1 MNIVNDSIFTT
12 FIIIFLIL
20 IFAFIIIKYLQKRNN
35 KPYKELYDRTKS
47 WFYMILIFAFAV
59 FLNDILAMIFFA
71 LLSYLSL
78 KEYFTLIPTRL
89 TDRRIIFYGYLI
101 IIFQYYFA
109 YIQWY
114 EVFIICIP
122 VYLFLFLPFRQ
133 MLIGETKGFINNT
146 SKVQWGVMLFV
157 FAVSHIAYLLM
168 LPSINLVSGAMMV
181 LYLIFLTEL
190 NDILQYVCGKSF
202 GKRKIIPKVSPNKT
216 VEGFLGAMI
225 LTTIMAIVFSYLTP
239 FTILEAIIAG
249 LIINIGGF
257 IGDVVVS
264 MVKRDVGVKDGS
276 NMIAGHGGIIDRID
290 SLTYTAPLF
299 FHYVYY
305 LYY

>member
-1 MNIVNDSIFTT
+1 MNILNGSIFTT
-12 FIIIFLIL
+12 FGIIFAIL
-20 IFAFIIIKYLQKRNN
+20 IFAFVIVKYLQKKNN
-35 KPYKELYDRTKS
+35 KPYTELYDRTKS
-47 WFYMILIFAFAV
+47 WLYMILIFACGV
-59 FLNDILAMIFFA
+59 FLNNIMAMVFFA
-71 LLSYLSL
+71 LLSYLAL

-89 TDRRIIFYGYLI
+89 TDRRIIFYGYVVI
-101 IIFQYYFA
+101 AFQYYFA

-114 EVFIICIP
+114 EMFIICIP

-133 MLIGETKGFINNT
+133 MLIGDTDGFINNT

-157 FAVSHIAYLLM
+157 FSISHVAYLLM
-168 LPSINLVSGAMMV
+168 LPSIDLVSGAMMV
-181 LYLIFLTEL
+181 LFLIFLTEL

-216 VEGFLGAMI
+216 IEGFLGAMI
-225 LTTIMAIVFSYLTP
+225 LTTTFAVLFSYLTP
-239 FTILEAIIAG
+239 FTVLEAIGAG

-264 MVKRDVGVKDGS
+264 MVKRDVGVKDAS

>member
-1 MNIVNDSIFTT
+1 MNILNESIFTT
-12 FIIIFLIL
+12 FIVIFSIL
-20 IFAFIIIKYLQKRNN
+20 IVAFIIIKYLQQKND
-35 KPYKELYDRTKS
+35 KPYIELFDRTKS
-47 WFYMILIFAFAV
+47 WFYMILIFAFTV
-59 FLNDILAMIFFA
+59 FLNNIIAMIFFA
-71 LLSYLSL
+71 LLSYLAL

-89 TDRRIIFYGYLI
+89 TDRRIIFYGYLVI
-101 IIFQYYFA
+101 IIQYYLA

-114 EVFIICIP
+114 ELFIICIP
-122 VYLFLFLPFRQ
+122 VYLFLLLPFRQ
-133 MLIGETKGFINNT
+133 ILIGDTNGFINNT

-157 FAVSHIAYLLM
+157 FAISHVAYLLM
-168 LPSINLVSGAMMV
+168 LPSIDFITGAMMV

-216 VEGFLGAMI
+216 VEGFLGAMF
-225 LTTIMAIVFSYLTP
+225 LTTILAVVFSYLTP
-239 FTILEAIIAG
+239 FTTLEAIGAG

-264 MVKRDVGVKDGS
+264 MVKRDVGVKDAS
-276 NMIAGHGGIIDRID
+276 NMIAGHGGIIDRVD

>member
-1 MNIVNDSIFTT
+1 MNILNGTILTT
-12 FIIIFLIL
+12 FSIIFSIL
-20 IFAFIIIKYLQKRNN
+20 VFAFLVIKYLQKKNN
-35 KPYKELYDRTKS
+35 KPYTELYDRTKS
-47 WFYMILIFAFAV
+47 WFYMILIFALSV
-59 FLNDILAMIFFA
+59 FLNNILAMIFFA
-71 LLSYLSL
+71 LLSYLAL

-89 TDRRIIFYGYLI
+89 TDRRIMFYGYLV
-101 IIFQYYFA
+101 IIFQYYLA

-133 MLIGETKGFINNT
+133 MLIGDTKGFINNT

-157 FAVSHIAYLLM
+157 FAISHVAYLLM
-168 LPSINLVSGAMMV
+168 LPSIDLVSGAMMV
-181 LYLIFLTEL
+181 LFLIFLTEL

-216 VEGFLGAMI
+216 IEGFLGAMI
-225 LTTIMAIVFSYLTP
+225 LTIILAVVFSYLTP
-239 FTILEAIIAG
+239 FTILEAIGAG

-264 MVKRDVGVKDGS
+264 MVKRDVGVKDGG

>member
-1 MNIVNDSIFTT
+1 MNILNINIFTT
-12 FIIIFLIL
+12 FIIIFSIL
-20 IFAFIIIKYLQKRNN
+20 IIAFAIVKYLQKRDN
-35 KPYKELYDRTKS
+35 KPYKELYERTKS
-47 WFYMILIFAFAV
+47 WLYMILIFAFSV

-71 LLSYLSL
+71 LLSYLAL
-78 KEYFTLIPTRL
+78 KEYFTLIPTRF
-89 TDRRIIFYGYLI
+89 TDRRIIFYGYLV
-101 IIFQYYFA
+101 IIFQYYLA

-114 EVFIICIP
+114 QLFIICIP

-133 MLIGETKGFINNT
+133 MLIGDTKGFINNT
-146 SKVQWGVMLFV
+146 SKIQWGVMLFV
-157 FAVSHIAYLLM
+157 FAISHVAYLLM
-168 LPSINLVSGAMMV
+168 LPSIGTVSGAMMV

-190 NDILQYVCGKSF
+190 NDILQYVCGKNF

-216 VEGFLGAMI
+216 IEGFFGAMI
-225 LTTIMAIVFSYLTP
+225 LTTLLAVVFSYLTP

-264 MVKRDVGVKDGS
+264 MVKRDVGVKDAG
-276 NMIAGHGGIIDRID
+276 NIIAGHGGIIDRID

>member
-1 MNIVNDSIFTT
+1 MNILNSTILST
-12 FIIIFLIL
+12 FSIIFSIL
-20 IFAFIIIKYLQKRNN
+20 IFAFLVIKYLQKKSN
-35 KPYKELYDRTKS
+35 KPYTELYDRTKS
-47 WFYMILIFAFAV
+47 WFYMILIFALSV
-59 FLNDILAMIFFA
+59 FINDILAMIFFA
-71 LLSYLSL
+71 LLSYLVL

-89 TDRRIIFYGYLI
+89 TDRRIMFYGYLV
-101 IIFQYYFA
+101 IIFQYYLA

-133 MLIGETKGFINNT
+133 MLIGDTKGFINNT

-157 FAVSHIAYLLM
+157 FSISHVAYLLR
-168 LPSINLVSGAMMV
+168 LPSIDLVSGAMMV
-181 LYLIFLTEL
+181 LYLVFLTEL

-216 VEGFLGAMI
+216 VEGFIGAMV
-225 LTTIMAIVFSYLTP
+225 LTTTLAVVFSYLTP
-239 FTILEAIIAG
+239 FTILEAIGAG

-264 MVKRDVGVKDGS
+264 MVKRDVGVKDGG

>member
-1 MNIVNDSIFTT
+1 MNILNESIFTT
-12 FIIIFLIL
+12 FIVIFSIL
-20 IFAFIIIKYLQKRNN
+20 IVAFIIIKYLQQKND
-35 KPYKELYDRTKS
+35 KPYIELFDRTKS
-47 WFYMILIFAFAV
+47 WFYMILIFAFTV
-59 FLNDILAMIFFA
+59 FLNNIIAMIFFA
-71 LLSYLSL
+71 LLSYLAL

-89 TDRRIIFYGYLI
+89 TDRRIIFYGYLVI
-101 IIFQYYFA
+101 IIQYYLA

-114 EVFIICIP
+114 ELFIICIP
-122 VYLFLFLPFRQ
+122 VYLFLLLPFRQ
-133 MLIGETKGFINNT
+133 ILIGDTNGFINNT

-157 FAVSHIAYLLM
+157 FAISHVAYLLM
-168 LPSINLVSGAMMV
+168 LPSIDFITGAMMV

-216 VEGFLGAMI
+216 VEGFLGAMF
-225 LTTIMAIVFSYLTP
+225 LTTILAVVFSYLTP
-239 FTILEAIIAG
+239 FTTLEAIGAG

-264 MVKRDVGVKDGS
+264 MVKRDVGVKDAS
-276 NMIAGHGGIIDRID
+276 NMITGHGGIIDRVD

>member
-1 MNIVNDSIFTT
+1 MNILNPPIYTT
-12 FIIIFLIL
+12 LIV
-20 IFAFIIIKYLQKRNN
+20 IFAILLAATLIIKYLQKKHN
-35 KPYKELYDRTKS
+35 KPYSELAERTRS
-47 WFYMILIFAFAV
+47 WFYMIVIAVVGIFI
-59 FLNDILAMIFFA
+59 NDVVAMVFFA
-71 LLSYLSL
+71 LLSYLAL

-89 TDRRIIFYGYLI
+89 TDRRILFYGYVA

-133 MLIGETKGFINNT
+133 MLIGDTAGFINNT

-157 FAVSHIAYLLM
+157 FAISHLAYLLM
-168 LPSINLVSGAMMV
+168 LPAVDSVTAPMMV
-181 LYLIFLTEL
+181 LYLVFLTEL
-190 NDILQYVCGKSF
+190 NDILQFVCGKCL

-216 VEGFLGAMI
+216 VEGFLGGVI
-225 LTTIMAIVFSYLTP
+225 FTTLLALVFCYLTP
-239 FTILEAIIAG
+239 FTWLQAIGAG
-249 LIINIGGF
+249 LIISVGGF

-276 NMIAGHGGIIDRID
+276 NLIAGHGGVIDRVD

>member
-1 MNIVNDSIFTT
+1 MNILNPNIFFT
-12 FIIIFLIL
+12 L
-20 IFAFIIIKYLQKRNN
+20 AFIFVLLAGAMGFIKHLQRKNN
-35 KPYKELYDRTKS
+35 KPYTELYDRTKS
-47 WFYMILIFAFAV
+47 WFFMILIIV
-59 FLNDILAMIFFA
+59 LALFFNNIVAMVFFA
-71 LLSYLSL
+71 LLSYLAL

-89 TDRRIIFYGYLI
+89 TDRRILFYGYLV

-114 EVFIICIP
+114 EVFIITIP

-133 MLIGETKGFINNT
+133 MLIGDTAGFINNT

-157 FAVSHIAYLLM
+157 FAISHVAYLFM
-168 LPSINLVSGAMMV
+168 LPPLGSVTTAMMV
-181 LYLIFLTEL
+181 LFLIFLTEL
-190 NDILQYVCGKSF
+190 NDILQFVCGKCF
-202 GKRKIIPKVSPNKT
+202 GKHKIIPKVSPNKT
-216 VEGFLGAMI
+216 VEGFLGGVI
-225 LTTIMAIVFSYLTP
+225 ITTILAVVFSYLTP
-239 FTILEAIIAG
+239 FGIAQAIGAG
-249 LIINIGGF
+249 LIISIGGF

-264 MVKRDVGVKDGS
+264 MVKRDVGVKDSG

>member
-1 MNIVNDSIFTT
+1 MNILNSTILTT
-12 FIIIFLIL
+12 FSIIFSIL
-20 IFAFIIIKYLQKRNN
+20 VFAFLVIKYLQKKNN
-35 KPYKELYDRTKS
+35 KPYTELYDRTKS
-47 WFYMILIFAFAV
+47 WFYMILIFAISV

-71 LLSYLSL
+71 LLSYLAL

-89 TDRRIIFYGYLI
+89 TDRRIMFYGYLV
-101 IIFQYYFA
+101 IIFQYYLA

-133 MLIGETKGFINNT
+133 MLIGDTKGFINNT

-157 FAVSHIAYLLM
+157 FAISHVAYLLR
-168 LPSINLVSGAMMV
+168 LPSIDLVSGAMMV

-216 VEGFLGAMI
+216 VEGFVGAMI
-225 LTTIMAIVFSYLTP
+225 LTTTLAVVFSYLTP
-239 FTILEAIIAG
+239 FTILEAIGAG

-264 MVKRDVGVKDGS
+264 MVKRDVGVKDGG

>member
-1 MNIVNDSIFTT
+1 MNLLNSNILTT
-12 FIIIFLIL
+12 FAVIFVIL
-20 IFAFIIIKYLQKRNN
+20 IIAFIIVKYLQKKND
-35 KPYKELYDRTKS
+35 KPYTELYDRTKS
-47 WFYMILIFAFAV
+47 WLYMILIFASAV
-59 FLNDILAMIFFA
+59 FINDIVAMIFFA
-71 LLSYLSL
+71 LLSYLAL

-89 TDRRIIFYGYLI
+89 TDRRIIFYGYLVI
-101 IIFQYYFA
+101 LFQYYFA

-133 MLIGETKGFINNT
+133 MLIGDTDGFINNT
-146 SKVQWGVMLFV
+146 SKIQWGVMLFV
-157 FAVSHIAYLLM
+157 FSISHVAYLLM
-168 LPSINLVSGAMMV
+168 LPSIDLVSGAMMV
-181 LYLIFLTEL
+181 LFLVFLTEL

-216 VEGFLGAMI
+216 VEGFLGAVV
-225 LTTIMAIVFSYLTP
+225 LTTILAVIFSYLTP
-239 FTILEAIIAG
+239 FSTLEAIGAG
-249 LIINIGGF
+249 LIISVGGF

-264 MVKRDVGVKDGS
+264 MVKRDVGVKDAS